1 MPEITLRDLCRWE
14 RRLALIPP
22 VGVEREAAL
31 DRGLSWAVSVR
42 AAPPHL
48 PPLRGEELV
57 VLPLRVLEQLEAG
70 ESLTRQELLAELARQ
85 PIAAILTEPG
95 FSEEPIDHLPLLT
108 LPAPFPLD
116 AEGTLNRMI
125 TERRAELYRLGAELS
140 RRLSQAV
147 ADPRGVEALL
157 ASAAELAGRDLLLED
172 TEGNVVAW
180 SGAEQPAPS
189 FALLGAGGARALDGP
204 LLAATDARGRE
215 HLIVALSGGPSPG
228 YLSLSGETGK
238 LTEGDRLILTQTAVT
253 CGALLG
259 QSPRRTGGRDGR
271 ERLVADLLLGRLAS
285 SAAAQARARTLGIDG
300 TQPVVVGLAAAP
312 READAR

>member
-1 MPEITLRDLCRWE
+1 MSEITLRDLCRWE
-14 RRLALIPP
+14 RGLALIPP
-22 VGVEREAAL
+22 VGVEREIAL

-140 RRLSQAV
+140 RR
-147 ADPRGVEALL
+147 
-157 ASAAELAGRDLLLED
+157 
-172 TEGNVVAW
+172 
-180 SGAEQPAPS
+180 
-189 FALLGAGGARALDGP
+189 
-204 LLAATDARGRE
+204 
-215 HLIVALSGGPSPG
+215 
-228 YLSLSGETGK
+228 
-238 LTEGDRLILTQTAVT
+238 
-253 CGALLG
+253 
-259 QSPRRTGGRDGR
+259 
-271 ERLVADLLLGRLAS
+271 
-285 SAAAQARARTLGIDG
+285 
-300 TQPVVVGLAAAP
+300 
-312 READAR
+312 